1 MVDLSHLSESS
12 QKRIRD
18 EMNAGRKRLKQ
29 HKPAIEAAQ
38 RSLEENA
45 RLTGQELNVTGQDII
60 AQQAAREQ
68 AERARQEEA
77 AEAQREEALKRH
89 REKEAIDQLESITGR
104 KGFAVNDEIEDAAEQ
119 LQQEK
124 TERAENEPQRVNQEL
139 GVTDGVDGAD
149 NDDAADEAAKA
160 NEAQNLKEA
169 SDRQQTDLYV
179 ESEDNPNFGGYD
191 DNGDPIWKNNPL
203 LPERDNAQ
211 VGAESDTADIATV
224 ATGLVNDAEA
234 EAVKRGR
241 KGRKPAA
248 APTQPVGNGPPSE

>member
-12 QKRIRD
+12 QKRIRA
-18 EMNAGRKRLKQ
+18 EMSAGRKRLKQ
-29 HKPAIEAAQ
+29 HEPAIAAAQ
-38 RSLEENA
+38 ASLEENA
-45 RLTGQELNVTGQDII
+45 RRTGQELNLTGQDII

-68 AERARQEEA
+68 AERARLADE

-89 REKEAIDQLESITGR
+89 REKEVEDQLEGTFGR
-104 KGFAVNDEIEDAAEQ
+104 KGFAVTDEVEGEAER

-124 TERAENEPQRVNQEL
+124 TEQAENEPQRVNQEL
-139 GVTDGVDGAD
+139 GVTDGASGAGRQD
-149 NDDAADEAAKA
+149 VSEEADKA
-160 NEAQNLKEA
+160 NEAQNQKEA

-203 LPERDNAQ
+203 LSERDNEQ
-211 VGAESDTADIATV
+211 VGAESDTPDIATV
-224 ATGLVNDAEA
+224 TTEQVNEA
-234 EAVKRGR
+234 EADAAKKGR